1 MLNQSKD
8 RRVAAALAFV
18 GVVSPIP
25 LAGLHKFYLGQTWWG
40 VGYLLMA
47 EPGVSRI
54 ASAIEGIWYLF
65 QDKATFDR
73 NFNGIELP
81 TAPAASDVVNPE
93 HISSI
98 AQALRHLD
106 QLRQDGLISEYEF
119 EQKRRSLLDK
129 ID

>member
-1 MLNQSKD
+1 MLNQPKD

-47 EPGVSRI
+47 EPGVSRV

-73 NFNGIELP
+73 NFNGAEVP
-81 TAPAASDVVNPE
+81 VASSADLVNPE
-93 HISSI
+93 QISSI